1 MGNEREV
8 TALLIGDIC
17 GKPGSRALFL
27 GLPQLIKKTRADV
40 VVVNGENAADGLG
53 INAEQVRQFLAL
65 GVQVITTGNHVWHQ
79 EDVYPLL
86 ESEPRLLRPAN
97 YPPQAPGTGSVVYEA
112 GHAKIAVVN
121 LQGRMQMAP
130 IDCPFRTGLAL
141 VEKLKRQT
149 PLVIVDFH
157 AESCE
162 EKEALGFHLD
172 GKASVVFGTH
182 THVQTSDEKILPNG
196 TAYITDVGM
205 TGPLDSVIGSHPAI
219 AIDRQLTQLPLR
231 NEIADTPSYVQGV
244 VCVIDARTGKALS
257 ITRISE
263 QFGF

>member
-157 AESCE
+157 AEATS
-162 EKEALGFHLD
+162 EKEAIGWYLD
-172 GKASVVFGTH
+172 GRVSAVLGTH
-182 THVQTSDEKILPNG
+182 THVQTADERILPLG
-196 TAYITDVGM
+196 TAYITDAGM
-205 TGPLDSVIGSHPAI
+205 TGPFDSVIGMDTQVALKRFIRQIPEKYRPATSNN
-219 AIDRQLTQLPLR
+219 RL
-231 NEIADTPSYVQGV
+231 NGV
-244 VCVIDARTGKALS
+244 LLEIDAASGRA
-257 ITRISE
+257 IRISRVNLP
-263 QFGF
+263 